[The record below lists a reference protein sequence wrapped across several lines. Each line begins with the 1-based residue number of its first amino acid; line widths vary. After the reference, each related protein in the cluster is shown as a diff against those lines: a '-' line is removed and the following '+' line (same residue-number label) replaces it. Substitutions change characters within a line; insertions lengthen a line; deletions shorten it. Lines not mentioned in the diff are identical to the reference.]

1 MGICGPPQIFL
12 QTLITV
18 KVTILGKHQE
28 IRKHLLRSIYKE
40 NELEQLGHL
49 TNRDLP
55 NMNKEKLNQKFS
67 MKHKSIKKALL
78 LSSKQT

>member
-18 KVTILGKHQE
+18 KVTILGKLQE
-28 IRKHLLRSIYKE
+28 ILKHLLRSIYKE

-55 NMNKEKLNQKFS
+55 NMNREKPNQKIY
-67 MKHKSIKKALL
+67 MKYKSIKKALL
-78 LSSKQT
+78 LSSKKT